1 MPASLPVERG
11 GRRERWKEGEVE
23 GGRDGRKEM
32 GRGLYYNIVLH
43 MFRVSQ
49 LTFPTIPM
57 PTLAACIMLTSF
69 PPSPGEGRKG
79 GRKEGRKGG
88 EEGREERKERKEGR
102 RGRRG
107 RKGGEG
113 VNSLGR
119 RRVKG
124 GASHQSKEVER
135 LGKKGVKWEGST
147 YRRHRLVSW
156 CVF

>member
-1 MPASLPVERG
+1 M
-11 GRRERWKEGEVE
+11 
-23 GGRDGRKEM
+23 
-32 GRGLYYNIVLH
+32 
-43 MFRVSQ
+43 
-49 LTFPTIPM
+49 PM

-79 GRKEGRKGG
+79 GRRG
-88 EEGREERKERKEGR
+88 GREERKEGR

-107 RKGGEG
+107 RKVGE
-113 VNSLGR
+113 
-119 RRVKG
+119 
-124 GASHQSKEVER
+124 SHQSKEVEG

>member
-1 MPASLPVERG
+1 MEKSAASDACFPSCGERWKEGEVEGGRG

-23 GGRDGRKEM
+23 GGRWEED
-32 GRGLYYNIVLH
+32 YTIILH

-69 PPSPGEGRKG
+69 PPSPREGRRGGREEGRKV
-79 GRKEGRKGG
+79 G
-88 EEGREERKERKEGR
+88 EEGREERKG
-102 RGRRG
+102 G
-107 RKGGEG
+107 RKGRRR
-113 VNSLGR
+113 R

-124 GASHQSKEVER
+124 GESHQSKEVER
-135 LGKKGVKWEGST
+135 LGKKGVKREGST